1 MSTVFRTAGK
11 LLLFIGLLSLA
22 ACNTPPTPIAA
33 PTQDLNLLR
42 TEVAST
48 VLARVPQLC
57 ALTPTATL
65 SPTSTPTPTQ
75 TQTPTATQIT
85 QTGTPG
91 TSVANGDRAR
101 WISQSIQDD
110 TRFAPGAAF
119 NMIWR
124 IQNTGTTTWT
134 TNYRLRAFVPERFGA
149 PAEIFLTQEVA
160 PNQIA
165 EITIPMKA
173 PARAGEFRTDWV
185 MSNENRRN
193 FNEPVYL
200 KILVV
205 ASGSTLTA
213 TTAPALTATP
223 TFTVIT
229 PTVTATPT
237 VTSTVGTTTP

>member
-1 MSTVFRTAGK
+1 MLTVSKTAGK
-11 LLLFIGLLSLA
+11 LLLFISLLSLA
-22 ACNTPPTPIAA
+22 ACNTPTPTAA

-48 VLARVPQLC
+48 VLARVPLLC

-75 TQTPTATQIT
+75 TQTPTTTQIT

-91 TSVANGDRAR
+91 TSVANGDRAK
-101 WISQSIQDD
+101 WVSQSIQDD
-110 TRFAPGAAF
+110 TRFAPGATF
-119 NMIWR
+119 NMVWR

-149 PAEIFLTQEVA
+149 PAEIFLTQEAA

-173 PARAGEFRTDWV
+173 PSQAGEYRTDWV
-185 MSNENRRN
+185 MSNENRAN
-193 FNEPVYL
+193 FKEPIYL

-213 TTAPALTATP
+213 TTAPAVTATP
-223 TFTVIT
+223 TLTSIA
-229 PTVTATPT
+229 PTATPT
-237 VTSTVGTTTP
+237 VTPTATVTNTP